1 MYGRPTENNCCSF
14 RNNYLSHESY
24 SEHRV
29 SKGKMD
35 SELADKPEIN
45 RIKNII
51 NLNIMKCIKYIH
63 ILKWFYVCVSWGG
76 GVPECCG
83 VHVEVSRNWRSGLSP
98 STLGIPG
105 LRLNSSHLE
114 ASGKCY
120 NYWEPEICINVA
132 NVPH

>member
-35 SELADKPEIN
+35 SDLADKPEIN

-51 NLNIMKCIKYIH
+51 NLNIIKCIKYIH
-63 ILKWFYVCVSWGG
+63 ILKWFYVCVSGG
-76 GVPECCG
+76 GD
-83 VHVEVSRNWRSGLSP
+83 
-98 STLGIPG
+98 
-105 LRLNSSHLE
+105 
-114 ASGKCY
+114 A
-120 NYWEPEICINVA
+120 
-132 NVPH
+132 